1 MSAKGLIDLAMDYAS
16 RMARAKEQGFDAD
29 QVYYHGSDKDIKE
42 FQPSRIGEL
51 GGGVYFTNLPK
62 EAAGYAGKKAGA
74 NIAPTRIKGNF
85 LEVDSVDDFWSRF
98 GGDSDEQAVINA
110 IDAGY
115 DGIKYKRPYQYFD
128 NDQKK
133 FINTDEMQTHV
144 NVFDPKNIRS
154 TNAAFDPAKK
164 DSSNLLASAG
174 GLGLLGMA
182 MSEDADA
189 GVATKTLGSILESAK
204 NSGVKLDVFED
215 KKSGVLEL
223 SRIVVPEKSKGVGSS
238 IMDELSN
245 YADSTGQTMTLSPT
259 TDFGGSS
266 KSRLTNFY
274 KRFGFVQNKGR
285 NKDYSF
291 RNTMYRAPKVD
302 KKHSSDLLGS
312 ADPRLLAATALGT
325 GTAVAAP
332 KAKGII
338 SMIGD
343 TALEAMSGVNRAAVD
358 GANFLTTDQINA
370 ALNLSGSDKR
380 VPNLY
385 GIPGI
390 EGGTEGNYMEPGL
403 LRQFVREA
411 SGLLSP
417 I

>member
-16 RMARAKEQGFDAD
+16 RMARAKEQGFDVD
-29 QVYYHGSDKDIKE
+29 QVYYHGTRRQFDE
-42 FQPSRIGEL
+42 FSIPDDGRFSLHGK
-51 GGGVYFTNLPK
+51 GVYFAQDPK
-62 EAAGYAGKKAGA
+62 KVRFADQEGGNIVSAYTRGRMGSEADLRDAMEALGSRLSVSGHGARAELINNEMRARGFTGYRAG
-74 NIAPTRIKGNF
+74 
-85 LEVDSVDDFWSRF
+85 
-98 GGDSDEQAVINA
+98 
-110 IDAGY
+110 
-115 DGIKYKRPYQYFD
+115 
-128 NDQKK
+128 DQS
-133 FINTDEMQTHV
+133 I
-144 NVFDPKNIRS
+144 VFDPSNIRS
-154 TNAAFDPAKK
+154 VNAAFDPAKK

-189 GVATKTLGSILESAK
+189 GALSGIKKISKKAEDFSPWNEEITYIDESTNGTLKLAKFSDGRASVLGLEVPKPFQGKGAGK
-204 NSGVKLDVFED
+204 RLQHQAMMDHLD
-215 KKSGVLEL
+215 L
-223 SRIVVPEKSKGVGSS
+223 
-238 IMDELSN
+238 
-245 YADSTGQTMTLSPT
+245 TGQV
-259 TDFGGSS
+259 SS
-266 KSRLTNFY
+266 KKAATSAYNLGRRPPDNPSATINDVYAAIDEMSSVNLASSEAI
-274 KRFGFVQNKGR
+274 KRI
-285 NKDYSF
+285 
-291 RNTMYRAPKVD
+291 NTT
-302 KKHSSDLLGS
+302 GS

-332 KAKGII
+332 KAKGIM

-370 ALNLSGSDKR
+370 VLNLSGSDKR